1 MKATHLLLPILILAT
16 RASAQ
21 TCPAPPASTFPAAP
35 AAFTHTALADG
46 TWNVA
51 GTWSSGTVPGNNAIV
66 CIPAGVK
73 VTVTSQE
80 AARLR
85 HVQVN
90 GELRMWIHSSTRLY
104 VDTVF
109 VASGGA
115 FKIGEIANPVKPAA
129 VAELVFI
136 SWDGNAINRAWD
148 ASEKSRG
155 LFSAGTVAV
164 YGDPKTNMKPMTAD
178 ALAGATSLTLDSAPT
193 NWKVGDQIVLT
204 GSYFRRVGTLTS
216 SQDEKRTITSVAG
229 ATIGFSPA
237 LALDH
242 VRPRS
247 DLRLHVAN
255 LTRNIVFRSE
265 STSTAL
271 RGHVMLIN
279 GASDLRHAALRDLG
293 RTEKALP
300 LDDFAVTYPNNN
312 LGQPDYSIT
321 ARPNNLITNRRGRY
335 ALHMHQQGI
344 VPGSPAPAKVHGS
357 VVERTTSWAF
367 ASHNSHVDF
376 IDNVAYDFVGAGF
389 VTEAGNELGTFQGN
403 IAIRGTGN
411 GEYRD
416 NRLVFANANRPQPLS
431 DFAFSGEGFW
441 FQGPAVRALDN
452 VASGCDGAGMI
463 WFTTGAPD
471 VEQLFTENGVS
482 HNRYTHFPK
491 SAISTVYAGFSP
503 LPQARHWDHSVTD
516 EKKVISDLPI
526 LEMDGFEGYGNLVG
540 FRLRFNNHDNVA
552 WYTENPFDYD
562 DHLAGTAARVFQNV
576 RDLKLWNNEIG
587 FRPNYTSKGAWSD
600 VAVVNRLDYSTQSP
614 HPGAIIN
621 FQILNSSFHNLTIDG
636 YEVAGWI
643 ENDNT
648 NVRNQISFTGT
659 KSYLRFANFDIWNTS
674 LSCATPTGVTYN
686 SGTKTL
692 SWSSNAA
699 HKRYLVRY
707 RRNGDQPWKLID
719 TTGTSAVLT
728 GLVSGTYTYQVVA
741 GCKDGTGKETAPSN
755 YTTAATFVN

>member
-1 MKATHLLLPILILAT
+1 MKARHLLPILILAT
-16 RASAQ
+16 RAAAQ

-51 GTWSSGTVPGNNAIV
+51 GTWNTGTVPGNNAIV
-66 CIPAGVK
+66 CIPSGVK
-73 VTVTSQE
+73 VTVNSQE

-85 HVQVN
+85 HIQVN
-90 GELRMWIHSSTRLY
+90 GELRLWIHSSTRLY

-109 VASGGA
+109 IASEGA

-155 LFSAGTVAV
+155 LVSAGTVAV
-164 YGDPKTNMKPMTAD
+164 YGDPKTHMVPMTAD
-178 ALAGATSLTLDSAPT
+178 ALTGATSLTLDSAPT
-193 NWKVGDQIVLT
+193 NWKVGDNIMLT

-216 SQDEKRTITSVAG
+216 SQDEKLTITSVSG
-229 ATIGFSPA
+229 NVIGFTPA
-237 LALDH
+237 LAWDH

-247 DLRLHVAN
+247 DLKLHVAN
-255 LTRNIVFRSE
+255 LTRNIVLRSE

-271 RGHVMLIN
+271 RGHVMTLNSATDI
-279 GASDLRHAALRDLG
+279 RHAALQDLG

-300 LDDFAVTYPNNN
+300 LDDFTVALVNGG
-312 LGQPDYSIT
+312 LDYTIT
-321 ARPNNLITNRRGRY
+321 PTANNLITNRRGRY
-335 ALHMHQQGI
+335 ALHLHQHGT
-344 VPGSPAPAKVHGS
+344 VPGSAPPAKVYGT

-376 IDNVAYDFVGAGF
+376 QFNVAYDFVGAGF
-389 VTEAGNELGTFQGN
+389 VTESGNELGNFDNN
-403 IAIRGTGN
+403 IAIRGTGD
-411 GEYRD
+411 GDYRD
-416 NRLVFANANRPQPLS
+416 NRLVFANAERPQPLA
-431 DFAFSGEGFW
+431 DFAFSGDGFW
-441 FQGPAVRALDN
+441 FQGPALRVRDN

-463 WFTTGAPD
+463 WFTTGSPD
-471 VEQLFTENGVS
+471 VEQLFTENGLS

-491 SAISTVYAGFSP
+491 SAIATVYAGFSP

-526 LEMDGFEGYGNLVG
+526 LELDGFEGYGNLVG

-552 WYTENPFDYD
+552 WYTEDPFDYD
-562 DHLAGTAARVFQNV
+562 DHLAGTASRVFQNI

-600 VAVVNRLDYSTQSP
+600 VAVVNRLDYSAQNP

-621 FQILNSSFHNLTIDG
+621 FQILNSSFNNLTIDG

-643 ENDNT
+643 ENDNA
-648 NVRNQISFTGT
+648 NVRNQITFSGT
-659 KSYLRFANFDIWNTS
+659 KSYLRYANFDTWTTA
-674 LSCATPTGVTYN
+674 LSCPVPTGVSY
-686 SGTKTL
+686 SAGTV
-692 SWSSNAA
+692 SWSANAA

-707 RRNGDQPWKLID
+707 RRNGDQQWKLID
-719 TTGTSAVLT
+719 TTATSAALT
-728 GLVSGTYTYQVVA
+728 GLVSGTYTYQVAA
-741 GCKDGTGKETAPSN
+741 GCKDGTGKETAPSS